1 MKLMRHLF
9 FLAVM
14 LSFLCGCV
22 FTPQQVTLRPVVTV
36 AEANVGN
43 DVELAV
49 KVVDERP
56 DRALGRRGSALM
68 TGAQITTDQDV
79 AGIIYEQLV
88 EGLKK
93 KGFNSVAYEENFPRR
108 LKVEVRLIK
117 YYTSTGFWTG
127 GVHTSAALKAVAANS
142 DKVYENF
149 YRVENEKRVV
159 FVPGAKTNDRLIN
172 EVVSEVL
179 QKLLSDQDLMA
190 FLAM

>member
-1 MKLMRHLF
+1 M
-9 FLAVM
+9 
-14 LSFLCGCV
+14 
-22 FTPQQVTLRPVVTV
+22 TLRPVVTV